1 MFYSLPGHLCRNVL
15 LLPGK
20 ASFSPDDTFGKTHNK
35 FRIWISLH
43 LYIVFMP
50 KCEGFQVSTAYPFVF
65 GSRREKSLSR
75 LNNKEFSQCD
85 VSVAFILVF
94 C

>member
-1 MFYSLPGHLCRNVL
+1 MQKCYTGKLPPTRLHSVL
-15 LLPGK
+15 MTPLVELILNSG
-20 ASFSPDDTFGKTHNK
+20 SGFHFTCILFSCFGVKG
-35 FRIWISLH
+35 L
-43 LYIVFMP
+43 
-50 KCEGFQVSTAYPFVF
+50 QVSTAYSFVF
-65 GSRREKSLSR
+65 GSRREKNLSR